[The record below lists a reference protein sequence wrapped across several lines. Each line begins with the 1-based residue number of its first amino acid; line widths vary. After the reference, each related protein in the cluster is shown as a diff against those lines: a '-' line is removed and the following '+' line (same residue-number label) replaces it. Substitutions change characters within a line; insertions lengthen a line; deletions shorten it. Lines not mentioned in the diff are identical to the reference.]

1 LEEWEKTTSKVTS
14 EYVAGTM
21 VGLMQGVVNLP
32 FGTAKGAS
40 AGPGQPL
47 AGKTGTVNDHT
58 DVWFI
63 GYTPTY
69 VTGVWMGNPTK
80 KENLG
85 NNMTGGHGALPYFNE
100 FMIPFMKDKPKERF
114 YETPPMTADIKA
126 LNEQRMRDEQEKLEK
141 DAEAGMNLGIDY
153 NPPRIYRSP
162 AKTRAG
168 NSGGSS
174 DNGGN
179 NSPGITNP
187 AYNTNPDN
195 EIPPVITP
203 HSNGS
208 ENPPKPQ
215 PKPPVENTPKK
226 PDTPPAGTEK
236 PKTETPKK
244 KGKKGDEDN

>member
-1 LEEWEKTTSKVTS
+1 ME
-14 EYVAGTM
+14 
-21 VGLMQGVVNLP
+21 GVIKP
-32 FGTAKGAS
+32 GGTATGAN
-40 AGPGQPL
+40 AGGHPV

-100 FMIPFMKDKPKERF
+100 FMNPFMKDKPKEKF

-126 LNEQRMRDEQEKLEK
+126 LNEQRKRDEQEKLEK

-162 AKTRAG
+162 AKTRT
-168 NSGGSS
+168 SGGGDGNS
-174 DNGGN
+174 DNGGG
-179 NSPGITNP
+179 NSRGITNP
-187 AYNTNPDN
+187 AYNTNPDS

-203 HSNGS
+203 RNNGGS
-208 ENPPKPQ
+208 ENPAKPA

-226 PDTPPAGTEK
+226 PDTPAPATEK
-236 PKTETPKK
+236 PKTEAPKK
-244 KGKKGDEDN
+244 NRKKGDEDN